1 MSEQIGAKIR
11 EARNN
16 AGMSQEKLAKA
27 ADGVSVSDISKAER
41 GLKELTPEQLHS
53 IEAAT
58 GAVPGSLID
67 AGEVVPAPVED
78 ASADAKDVVSAETN
92 EETALNTPITV
103 TLTSAEK
110 ELLDSY
116 KAADVWKQKA
126 VLFLLK
132 GEKPQMQEIMALL
145 AGLMA
150 KNSGEKGANPLAGI
164 INGIK
169 GMMGASAGDT
179 DDGKKKANSAPGYL
193 MTFTYMYSVTIYIF
207 LLSFYFWLQ
216 RTDIKP
222 EKA

>member
-1 MSEQIGAKIR
+1 
-11 EARNN
+11 
-16 AGMSQEKLAKA
+16 MSQTKLAEA
-27 ADGVSVSDISKAER
+27 VEGVSVSDISKAER
-41 GLKELTPEQLHS
+41 GQKELTPEQLRA
-53 IEAAT
+53 IAEAT
-58 GAVPGSLID
+58 GVAPESLTG
-67 AGEVVPAPVED
+67 AAEMVPVED
-78 ASADAKDVVSAETN
+78 ASPDKIAEVPVETN
-92 EETALNTPITV
+92 KATASDTQITV

-169 GMMGASAGDT
+169 GKMGASAGDT
-179 DDGKKKANSAPGYL
+179 DDGKKKANSAPDYL